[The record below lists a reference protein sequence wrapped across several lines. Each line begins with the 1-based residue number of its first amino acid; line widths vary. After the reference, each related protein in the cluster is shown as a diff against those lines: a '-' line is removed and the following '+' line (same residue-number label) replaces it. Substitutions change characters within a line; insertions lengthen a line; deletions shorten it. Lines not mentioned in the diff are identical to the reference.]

1 MGHFGASGEGMPQD
15 HGGDR
20 WASSVAQMRA
30 RLPRIVF
37 AAALAGL
44 LAGGGISVARAADD
58 GSNDDTL
65 IAKVLQKLGLQAPPD
80 QNPDISYS
88 ERSPLVV
95 PPSRDLPPPV
105 VEAPPGADWPKDA
118 AKPRKHVRSK
128 SQPPAPAAVATV
140 PAAPADGGTAAGQP
154 GQAPQG
160 GAATAPAPTGQAPQG
175 GQAAAPGPSGQ
186 APPPQGGQAAAPAQ
200 TGSVARVPNPTPQS
214 SSWWN
219 PKSWFSREEYATF
232 ATEPAREDLTDPPA
246 GYRTP
251 SPDQP
256 YGVGPE
262 RKKKNAEQ
270 PGTPTATTKDLPH

>member
-20 WASSVAQMRA
+20 WASGVAQMRA

-37 AAALAGL
+37 AAALAGV

-65 IAKVLQKLGLQAPPD
+65 LAKVLQKLGLQAPPD
-80 QNPDISYS
+80 QSPDISYS

-105 VEAPPGADWPKDA
+105 AEAPPGADWPKDA

-140 PAAPADGGTAAGQP
+140 PAAPADGGAAAGQS
-154 GQAPQG
+154 AP
-160 GAATAPAPTGQAPQG
+160 APQG
-175 GQAAAPGPSGQ
+175 GQAAAPGPAGQ
-186 APPPQGGQAAAPAQ
+186 APPPQSGQAAAPAQ

-270 PGTPTATTKDLPH
+270 PWTPTVTTKDLPH